1 MVKALP
7 VMGLSRPPKF
17 EKRLF
22 LKADFEGNF
31 KKLPISLRRATSFER
46 GETAPDVYPI
56 HFRVAFVNINRRGEV
71 LK

>member
-17 EKRLF
+17 ETRLF

-31 KKLPISLRRATSFER
+31 KKLRISLRRATAFER
-46 GETAPDVYPI
+46 GETAPDVY
-56 HFRVAFVNINRRGEV
+56 
-71 LK
+71 L